1 MTKERMSIA
10 DILNSKKVS
19 LSFEVFPPK
28 KKEALESIKETAVSL
43 TKFNPDFISVTF
55 GAGGTTQGYTAEIAE
70 AIENNG
76 TTSLAHLTCVR
87 STTEALEYTI
97 DDLKKR
103 NIKNV
108 LALRG
113 DFPKDAVTGENIFPS
128 GFTHASDLVTLLKKE
143 GMCVGG
149 ACYPEGHPESASR
162 EADIDSLKYK
172 VDAGVDFLTTQM
184 FFDNDML
191 YSFLYRLQS
200 AGIHVPVLAGIM
212 PITNANQVSR
222 MVDLS
227 NAYIPRKLLAICDRF
242 RDSPQAMMQAGIA
255 YATDQIIDLISNG
268 VRGIHI
274 YTMNKPEIAGA
285 IIKNVDEIIR
295 ATNS

>member
-1 MTKERMSIA
+1 MKIA

-28 KKEALESIKETAVSL
+28 KKEGLESIKNTAISL
-43 TKFNPDFISVTF
+43 TNLKPDFISVTF
-55 GAGGTTQGYTAEIAE
+55 GAGGTTKGYTAEIAE
-70 AIENNG
+70 AIEENG

-87 STTEALEYTI
+87 STKEALEYTI
-97 DDLKKR
+97 NDLKKR

-113 DFPKDAVTGENIFPS
+113 DFPKDAVTGENVFPS
-128 GFTHASDLVTLLKKE
+128 GFVHASDLVKLLKDE

-149 ACYPEGHPESASR
+149 ACYPEGHPESKSR
-162 EADIDSLKYK
+162 EADIEALKYK

-242 RDSPQAMMQAGIA
+242 RDSPEAMMQAGIA

-274 YTMNKPEIAGA
+274 YTMNKPEIAQA
-285 IIKNVDEIIR
+285 IINNVDEIIK

>member
-1 MTKERMSIA
+1 MKISS
-10 DILNSKKVS
+10 LLQQKKVT

-28 KKEALESIKETAVSL
+28 KQDDFDSVRQSAAELVSL
-43 TKFNPDFISVTF
+43 HPDFMSITY
-55 GAGGTTQGYTAEIAE
+55 GAGGSTQLNTAEIAS
-70 AIENNG
+70 AIQGQE
-76 TTSLAHLTCVR
+76 TTALAHLTCVR
-87 STTEALEYTI
+87 ATKEQLEQTI
-97 DDLKKR
+97 ADLQKR
-103 NIKNV
+103 GIENV

-113 DFPKDAVTGENIFPS
+113 DLPKDATEGENLFPS
-128 GFTHASDLVTLLKKE
+128 GMSHASDLVPLLKQA
-143 GMCVGG
+143 GFCVGG
-149 ACYPEGHPESASR
+149 ACYPEGHPESKNR
-162 EADIDSLKYK
+162 DADIENLKHK

-200 AGIHVPVLAGIM
+200 AGIHVPVMAGIM

-227 NAYIPRKLLAICDRF
+227 NAYIPRKLLSLCDKF
-242 RDSPQAMMQAGIA
+242 RGSREAMWQAGIA

-274 YTMNKPEIAGA
+274 YTMNKPKVAQA
-285 IIKNVDEIIR
+285 ILRNVDDILA
-295 ATNS
+295 ATNGVVGA

>member
-1 MTKERMSIA
+1 MSIA

-43 TKFNPDFISVTF
+43 TKLNPDFISVTF

-87 STTEALEYTI
+87 STVEDLEATI
-97 DDLKKR
+97 ADLKKR

-113 DFPKDAVTGENIFPS
+113 DLPKDIAEGENVFPS
-128 GFTHASDLVTLLKKE
+128 GYTHASDLVTLLKKE

-242 RDSPQAMMQAGIA
+242 RNSPEAMMQAGIA

-268 VRGIHI
+268 VRGVHI

-285 IIKNVDEIIR
+285 IIKNVDEIIK
-295 ATNS
+295 ATNN

>member
-1 MTKERMSIA
+1 MKIA

-28 KKEALESIKETAVSL
+28 KKEGLESIKNTAISL
-43 TKFNPDFISVTF
+43 TRLKPDFISVTF
-55 GAGGTTQGYTAEIAE
+55 GAGGTTKGYTAEIAE
-70 AIENNG
+70 AIEENG

-87 STTEALEYTI
+87 STKEALEYTI
-97 DDLKKR
+97 NDLKKR

-113 DFPKDAVTGENIFPS
+113 DFPKDAVTGENVFPS
-128 GFTHASDLVTLLKKE
+128 GFVHASDLVKLLKDE

-149 ACYPEGHPESASR
+149 ACYPEGHPESKSR
-162 EADIDSLKYK
+162 EADIEALKYK

-200 AGIHVPVLAGIM
+200 TGIHVPVLAGIM

-242 RDSPQAMMQAGIA
+242 RDSPEAMMQAGIA

-274 YTMNKPEIAGA
+274 YTMNKPEIAQA
-285 IIKNVDEIIR
+285 IINNVDEIIK

>member
-1 MTKERMSIA
+1 MKIA

-28 KKEALESIKETAVSL
+28 KKEGLESIKNTAISL
-43 TKFNPDFISVTF
+43 TRLKPDFISVTF
-55 GAGGTTQGYTAEIAE
+55 GAGGTTKGYTAEIAE
-70 AIENNG
+70 AIEENG

-87 STTEALEYTI
+87 STKEALEYTI
-97 DDLKKR
+97 NDLKKR

-113 DFPKDAVTGENIFPS
+113 DFPKDAVTGENVFPS
-128 GFTHASDLVTLLKKE
+128 GFVHASDLVKLLKDE

-149 ACYPEGHPESASR
+149 ACYPEGHPESKSR
-162 EADIDSLKYK
+162 EADIEALKYK

-242 RDSPQAMMQAGIA
+242 RDSPEAMMQAGIA

-274 YTMNKPEIAGA
+274 YTMNKPEIAQA
-285 IIKNVDEIIR
+285 IIKNVDEIIK

>member
-1 MTKERMSIA
+1 MKIA

-28 KKEALESIKETAVSL
+28 KKEGLESIKNTAISL
-43 TKFNPDFISVTF
+43 TNLKPDFISVTF
-55 GAGGTTQGYTAEIAE
+55 GAGGTTKGYTAEIAE
-70 AIENNG
+70 AIEENG

-87 STTEALEYTI
+87 STKEALEYTI
-97 DDLKKR
+97 NDLKKR

-113 DFPKDAVTGENIFPS
+113 DFPKDAVTGENVFPS
-128 GFTHASDLVTLLKKE
+128 GFVHASDLVKLLKDE

-149 ACYPEGHPESASR
+149 ACYPEGHPESKSR
-162 EADIDSLKYK
+162 EADIEALKFK

-242 RDSPQAMMQAGIA
+242 RDSPEAMMQAGIA

-274 YTMNKPEIAGA
+274 YTMNKPEIAQA
-285 IIKNVDEIIR
+285 IINNVDEIIK

>member
-1 MTKERMSIA
+1 MSIA
-10 DILNSKKVS
+10 DILNNKKVS

-28 KKEALESIKETAVSL
+28 KKEALESIKNTALSL
-43 TKFNPDFISVTF
+43 TDMKPDFISVTF
-55 GAGGTTQGYTAEIAE
+55 GAGGTTQSYTAEIAE

-87 STTEALEYTI
+87 STTEALKNTI
-97 DDLKKR
+97 EDLKKR

-128 GFTHASDLVTLLKKE
+128 GYTHASDLVKLLKQE
-143 GMCVGG
+143 GLCVGG

-222 MVDLS
+222 MIDLS
-227 NAYIPRKLLAICDRF
+227 NAYVPRKLLAICDRF
-242 RDSPQAMMQAGIA
+242 RDSPEAMMQAGIA

-285 IIKNVDEIIR
+285 IIKNVDQIIKSI
-295 ATNS
+295 NS

>member
-1 MTKERMSIA
+1 MSIA
-10 DILNSKKVS
+10 DILNNKKVS

-28 KKEALESIKETAVSL
+28 KKEVLESIKETAVSL
-43 TKFNPDFISVTF
+43 TKLNPDFISVTF
-55 GAGGTTQGYTAEIAE
+55 GAGGTTKGYTAEIAE

-97 DDLKKR
+97 ADLKKR

-113 DFPKDAVTGENIFPS
+113 DYPKDAVTGENVFPS
-128 GFTHASDLVTLLKKE
+128 GYTHASDLVTLLKKE
-143 GMCVGG
+143 GLCVGG

-268 VRGIHI
+268 VRGVHI

-285 IIKNVDEIIR
+285 IIKNVDEIIK

>member
-1 MTKERMSIA
+1 MKIA

-28 KKEALESIKETAVSL
+28 KKEGLESIKNTAISL
-43 TKFNPDFISVTF
+43 TRLKPDFISVTF
-55 GAGGTTQGYTAEIAE
+55 GAGGTTKGYTAEIAE
-70 AIENNG
+70 AIEENG

-87 STTEALEYTI
+87 STKEALEYTI
-97 DDLKKR
+97 NDLKKR

-113 DFPKDAVTGENIFPS
+113 DFPKDAVTGENVFPS
-128 GFTHASDLVTLLKKE
+128 GFVHASDLVKLLKDE

-149 ACYPEGHPESASR
+149 ACYPEGHPESKSR
-162 EADIDSLKYK
+162 ETDIEALKYK

-242 RDSPQAMMQAGIA
+242 RDSPEAMMQAGIA

-274 YTMNKPEIAGA
+274 YTMNKPEIAQA
-285 IIKNVDEIIR
+285 IINNVDEIIK